1 MGGLTTRQLPAKPDR
16 AKTRKAQRGQLKP
29 GDMLQERYRV
39 IGILGVGGFGSV
51 YQARDMRFANVTR
64 LCAIKEMVNTAPDPQ
79 MRELAQ
85 RSFEREASILATLD
99 HPAIPDVFDYFT
111 EGARSFLVLEFIR
124 GKDMEAYLAEQT
136 APFTQDQALDWAIQ
150 LCDVLSYLH
159 GHRPQ
164 PVVFRDLKPSNIM
177 LDPFGRIRLIDF
189 GIAKV
194 FQSGEKGTMI
204 GTEGY
209 SPPEQYRGEAGPAG
223 DVYALGATLHHF
235 LTRQDPRM
243 EPPFSFAERPITAVN
258 PQVSAAFEAIIM
270 RCLSYNVSERFPD
283 AAALLTALK
292 LIAKPRTGPLRAVPP
307 IAGQPVAPDRGA
319 AAAAILAES
328 AAIRETV
335 GRETAG
341 RETAVP
347 SSGDAS
353 GQTVQPQWRFKCE
366 DEIRSTATVA
376 DNVVLV
382 GAYDNNLYALAADT
396 GAFMWKTP
404 AEDGIA
410 ASPCIL
416 EENAYIGSADKHLYS
431 VRLAT
436 GRLNWKFA
444 ADGPIYSS
452 PRAGFDHV
460 FFGSDDGH
468 LYAVNASSGRL
479 AWKMEAHSPVRSSPS
494 LGADHVY
501 FGSEGGYVY
510 SVALSGKMK
519 WQFQARRAVTSRP
532 ALAEDMVFVGSLDG
546 MVYALDASSGWAV
559 WRFRSQRPIV
569 SSPVVH
575 EEVLYIGSADGNL
588 YALDLFSGRKIW
600 SYATEGQIPGA
611 PAVWQNAVYFGATDG
626 YIYSLDLKRGQLRW
640 RYKTGGQVIAAPTIA
655 NNLVYIGATDHYLYA
670 LPT

>member
-16 AKTRKAQRGQLKP
+16 AKIRKAQRGQLKP
-29 GDMLQERYRV
+29 GDMLQDRYRV

-111 EGARSFLVLEFIR
+111 EGVRSFLVLEFIR

-136 APFTQDQALDWAIQ
+136 APFTQDQVLDWSIQ

-243 EPPFSFAERPITAVN
+243 EPPFSFAERAITPVN
-258 PQVSAAFEAIIM
+258 PHVSAALEAIIM
-270 RCLSYNVSERFPD
+270 RCLSYNASERFPD
-283 AAALLTALK
+283 AAALLNALK

-307 IAGQPVAPDRGA
+307 IASQPAAPDRSVA
-319 AAAAILAES
+319 PPPAES
-328 AAIRETV
+328 AAPRD
-335 GRETAG
+335 TA
-341 RETAVP
+341 AP
-347 SSGDAS
+347 AAS
-353 GQTVQPQWRFKCE
+353 GQTIQPQWQFKCE

-376 DNVVLV
+376 DDVVLV
-382 GAYDNNLYALAADT
+382 GAYDNNLYALSAST

-404 AEDGIA
+404 AEDSIA
-410 ASPCIL
+410 ASPCIM
-416 EENAYIGSADKHLYS
+416 EENGYIGSADKHLYS

-444 ADGPIYSS
+444 AGGPIYSS

-468 LYAVNASSGRL
+468 LYAVNASNGRL
-479 AWKMEAHSPVRSSPS
+479 AWKIEAHSPVRSSPA

-510 SVALSGKMK
+510 SVALSGQMK
-519 WQFQARRAVTSRP
+519 WQFQARRAVTSSP